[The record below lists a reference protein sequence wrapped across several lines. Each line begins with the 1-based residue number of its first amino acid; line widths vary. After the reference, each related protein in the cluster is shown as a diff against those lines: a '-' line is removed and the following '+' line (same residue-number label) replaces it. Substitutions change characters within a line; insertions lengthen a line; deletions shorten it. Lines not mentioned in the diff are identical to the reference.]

1 MQPGDSLDRPLRLR
15 PILKQARW
23 GGRQLGEVLG
33 RPIGPESDWAESWE
47 VADCP
52 GAKSVIAGGPHEG
65 ETLADLLRKFPRQLL
80 GDGFSEAAAETSP
93 AFPLLIKYL
102 DAADVLSVQVHPN
115 DAQAAR
121 MHPGQR
127 GKTEAWVILDARLD
141 SRLYCGL
148 KAGIDREQLREA
160 IDSGTVADCLHEV
173 PARRGDCLF
182 IPAGTVHAIGGGI
195 LLAEVQQSSD
205 LTFRLDDWGRLGADG
220 QPRPLHIEQSLEC
233 IDFARGP
240 VNPVIPQ
247 RADAGSPPVETVVE
261 TLVDCEYFS
270 IRRHVIPQTQQL
282 PAAAGCRILLAIE
295 GQGTLQSGGV
305 TDQLERAAVR
315 LIPAACGELTVIPDG
330 DSPGRLTVL
339 EVGIPAAG

>member
-1 MQPGDSLDRPLRLR
+1 MPPAVFLDRPLKLR

-52 GAKSVIAGGPHEG
+52 GAKSVIAAGPHEG

-80 GDGFSEAAAETSP
+80 GEELARAETPS

-121 MHPGQR
+121 MDPGQR
-127 GKTEAWVILDARLD
+127 GKTEAWVILDARPD

-148 KAGIDREQLREA
+148 KSGIDREQLREA

-220 QPRPLHIEQSLEC
+220 QPRPLHIGQSLEC

-240 VNPVIPQ
+240 VNPVVPEP
-247 RADAGSPPVETVVE
+247 AAAGAPPVETLVE
-261 TLVDCEYFS
+261 CQYFT
-270 IRRHVIPQTQQL
+270 IRRHVFTQPAQL
-282 PAAAGCRILLAIE
+282 PAAASCRILLAIE
-295 GQGTLQSGGV
+295 GQGTLKFGTE
-305 TDQLERAAVR
+305 TDPLERAAVR
-315 LIPAACGELTVIPDG
+315 LIPAACGELQVVPADG
-330 DSPGRLTVL
+330 STGGLTVL
-339 EVGIPAAG
+339 EVGIPPAD